1 MLGQRALL
9 HNLKEEREKRRA
21 LIKLPAIIAKRRQ
34 VSSNERD
41 HNDITIIE
49 KMDHNENN
57 NDDQIINH
65 KKHGCNKKKQ
75 DIDEDIHDYICPI
88 NLELML
94 EPVKLPCSHYL
105 CKTSC
110 DRLLRMK
117 KEHRKC
123 PLCRA
128 NIPKTFNA
136 ENIDIKMCKKIK
148 KFFPNEVKEL
158 QQIQKELKEFALP
171 KLRIKYGNHY
181 SKVRN
186 AKKTKNKKH
195 INEHRWDAY
204 VLFCDPTNKDS
215 RITDT
220 SFIKDVTMN
229 FSAYVKTKWGK
240 RYFNGKR
247 SKGIFSTV
255 GIGWGYFDFDI
266 KIRFTDRMKLPDL
279 DFTHELCFERG
290 GDEHEIDL
298 DLTDFQAYYAGLIDR
313 EKYQKHVNK
322 DIIEKKTSSTLKN
335 KKKKIVKKKKAFT

>member
-9 HNLKEEREKRRA
+9 PTFKEIRETRRA
-21 LIKLPAIIAKRRQ
+21 LIKLPAIIAKRRH

-171 KLRIKYGNHY
+171 KLI
-181 SKVRN
+181 
-186 AKKTKNKKH
+186 
-195 INEHRWDAY
+195 I
-204 VLFCDPTNKDS
+204 LFSP
-215 RITDT
+215 
-220 SFIKDVTMN
+220 
-229 FSAYVKTKWGK
+229 
-240 RYFNGKR
+240 
-247 SKGIFSTV
+247 
-255 GIGWGYFDFDI
+255 
-266 KIRFTDRMKLPDL
+266 
-279 DFTHELCFERG
+279 H
-290 GDEHEIDL
+290 
-298 DLTDFQAYYAGLIDR
+298 
-313 EKYQKHVNK
+313 
-322 DIIEKKTSSTLKN
+322 
-335 KKKKIVKKKKAFT
+335 